1 MSRLAAILYTVRDYV
16 KTPAELAQSLKKI
29 KAIGY
34 DVIELAGQ
42 GPIDRNELKIMVDG
56 EGLSICS
63 THSSLDRLR
72 NDIDAV
78 IEEHHLWGCE
88 HIAIGGLPKEDHN
101 AEGYK
106 RFASEGSEIGRRL
119 KEQGLTFSYHNHWME
134 LETYDS
140 KTGLDI
146 MFEES
151 DPEVFFFEIDTCW
164 LQFAGGDPPAWIRKM
179 KGRQHLVHFKDMILP
194 STDKNGT
201 LEVGE
206 GSLDFPSIIQACKE
220 TDVQWQI
227 VEQDFCSG
235 DPFDCIAKSYRNLKA
250 MGVG

>member
-1 MSRLAAILYTVRDYV
+1 MSGLAAILYTVRDFT
-16 KTPAELAQSLKKI
+16 KTPAAIAQTLKKV

-34 DVIELAGQ
+34 DHIELAGQ
-42 GPIDRNELKIMVDG
+42 GSIEPSELKKMVND
-56 EGLSICS
+56 EGLNICS
-63 THSSLDRLR
+63 NHASLDRLR
-72 NDIDAV
+72 NDLDAV
-78 IEEHHLWGCE
+78 IEEHHLWECE

-101 AEGYK
+101 ENGYK
-106 RFASEGSEIGRRL
+106 RFANEGSEIGWLL
-119 KEQGLTFSYHNHWME
+119 KKQGLTFSYHNHWME

-146 MFEES
+146 LFEES

-164 LQFAGGDPPAWIRKM
+164 LQFAGGDPSAWIKKM

-194 STDKNGT
+194 STDKNET

-206 GSLDFPSIIQACKE
+206 GSLDFPSIIQACKAA
-220 TDVQWQI
+220 DIQWQI

-235 DPFDCIAKSYRNLKA
+235 DPFHSIAKSYHNLRA
-250 MGVG
+250 MGIS